1 MKAKEFIKLFIPPIY
16 YKIKYRLEKLMLK
29 PAIPLPK
36 IVHDKQRMVVIGTG
50 PSLNKTME
58 LYGDRLGDY
67 DCLMVNFS
75 ARTPLYEKIRPQYY
89 MMADP
94 GFLHN
99 QNVRESV
106 DKLVVDI
113 RNKTTWPMTVVMSD
127 RLKLWDGGA
136 RMSQNKNITVLYYS
150 TKWTEAKNKELFRVW
165 DKNKGYPPAQTVLTT
180 CVWFSIYQGY
190 KETYLVGADTSFI
203 QDIYVGQNDNVLY
216 TIDRHYYQ
224 NQDVCPSELEKEKGG
239 RKFDTDMEGIL
250 SDVHTMFK
258 EYKLLKRYAEWK
270 GVSIYNASEYSMIDC
285 FERKKLN
292 E

>member
-1 MKAKEFIKLFIPPIY
+1 MSLRELLRLFIPPMY
-16 YKIKYRLEKLMLK
+16 YNIKHRLEKLRLE

-36 IVHDKQRMVVIGTG
+36 ISHSNDRLVIIGNG

-58 LYGDRLGDY
+58 LYELQILGADTI
-67 DCLMVNFS
+67 MVNFS
-75 ARTPLYEKIRPQYY
+75 ARTPLYEKIRPKYY
-89 MMADP
+89 LMADS
-94 GFLHN
+94 GFMDN
-99 QNVRESV
+99 QSARESV
-106 DKLVVDI
+106 DKLVEDI
-113 RNKTTWPMTVVMSD
+113 CHKTTWPMTVVMPD
-127 RLKLWDGGA
+127 RLKLWDGGS

-190 KETYLVGADTSFI
+190 KEIYLVGADTSFI

-239 RKFDTDMEGIL
+239 RKFGTDMEGIL
-250 SDVHTMFK
+250 GDIHTMFE

-270 GVSIYNASEYSMIDC
+270 GVSVYNASEYSMIDC
-285 FERKKLN
+285 FERKKLD